1 LSEIIYAVHKLNT
14 KPLTERRLIILEIK
28 TVAVLGAGLMGH
40 GITQVAAQTAKYD
53 VYMRDIKQEFI
64 DNGMK
69 MINDSLQRFL
79 KKGEM
84 TEAQVNEVLSRIHP
98 TLDLKEAVSNADL
111 IIEAVTENV
120 ELKKKVLAEADSLVK
135 QDAIIASNTS
145 SISISELASATKRPE
160 KFVGM
165 HFFNPPQLM
174 KLIEIIRGAKTSDET
189 LNTIVEVTKAMG
201 KEPVVVKKDVA
212 GFVVNRILIPALNEA
227 VDLVNE
233 DVATPEDIDKA
244 IKLGLNWP
252 MGPITLLDYV
262 GLDTTL
268 AITEVMV
275 KELDPKYQASPL
287 LRQMVRAG
295 LWGRKTGKGFYDWK
309 K

>member
-1 LSEIIYAVHKLNT
+1 M
-14 KPLTERRLIILEIK
+14 EIK

-40 GITQVAAQTAKYD
+40 GITQVAAQTAKYE

-69 MINDSLQRFL
+69 MINDSLQRFV
-79 KKGEM
+79 KKGEI
-84 TEAQVNEVLSRIHP
+84 TETQMNEVLSRIHP
-98 TLDLKEAVSNADL
+98 TLDLKEALSNADL
-111 IIEAVTENV
+111 VIEAVTENPD
-120 ELKKKVLAEADSLVK
+120 LKKKVLAEADSLAK
-135 QDAIIASNTS
+135 PDAIIASNTS

-160 KFVGM
+160 RFAGM

-174 KLIEIIRGAKTSDET
+174 KLIEIVRGSKTSDET
-189 LNTIVEVTKAMG
+189 LNTIVEVTKKMG

-227 VDLVNE
+227 VNLVNE

-252 MGPITLLDYV
+252 MGPLTLLDYV

-275 KELDPKYQASPL
+275 KEVDPKYQASPL

-295 LWGRKTGKGFYDWK
+295 LLGRKTGKGFYDWK

>member
-1 LSEIIYAVHKLNT
+1 M
-14 KPLTERRLIILEIK
+14 EIK
-28 TVAVLGAGLMGH
+28 NITVLGAGLMGH
-40 GITQVAAQTAKYD
+40 GITQVAAQTANYE
-53 VYMRDIKQEFI
+53 VCMRDIKQEFL
-64 DNGMK
+64 DNGIK
-69 MINDSLQRFL
+69 MINDSLQRFV

-84 TEAQVNEVLSRIHP
+84 TDAQVKEVLSRIHP

-111 IIEAVTENV
+111 VIEAVTENP
-120 ELKKKVLAEADSLVK
+120 ELKKKVLAEADSAAK
-135 QDAIIASNTS
+135 PGAIIASNTS

-174 KLIEIIRGAKTSDET
+174 KLIEIVRGAKTSDET
-189 LNTIVEVTKAMG
+189 LNTIVEVTKRMG

-212 GFVVNRILIPALNEA
+212 GFVVNRVLIPALNEA
-227 VDLVNE
+227 INLVNE

-252 MGPITLLDYV
+252 MGPLTLLDYV

-275 KELDPKYQASPL
+275 KEIDPKYQASPL

-295 LWGRKTGKGFYDWK
+295 LLGRKTGKGFYDWK

>member
-1 LSEIIYAVHKLNT
+1 M
-14 KPLTERRLIILEIK
+14 EIK
-28 TVAVLGAGLMGH
+28 NIAVLGAGLMGH
-40 GITQVAAQTAKYD
+40 GITQVAAQTAKYE
-53 VYMRDIKQEFI
+53 VYMRDIKQEFL
-64 DNGMK
+64 DNGMR
-69 MINDSLQRFL
+69 MINDSLQRFM

-111 IIEAVTENV
+111 VIEAVTENP
-120 ELKKKVLAEADSLVK
+120 ELKKKVLAEADSAAK
-135 QDAIIASNTS
+135 SDAIIASNTS

-160 KFVGM
+160 KFAGM

-174 KLIEIIRGAKTSDET
+174 KLIEIIRGAKTSDDT
-189 LNTIVEVTKAMG
+189 LNTIVEVTKRLG

-212 GFVVNRILIPALNEA
+212 GFVVNRILIPAMNEA
-227 VDLVNE
+227 VNLVNE

-252 MGPITLLDYV
+252 MGPLTLLDYV

-275 KELDPKYQASPL
+275 KEIDPKYQASPL

-295 LWGRKTGKGFYDWK
+295 LLGRKTGKGFYDWK

>member
-1 LSEIIYAVHKLNT
+1 MEIRK
-14 KPLTERRLIILEIK
+14 
-28 TVAVLGAGLMGH
+28 VAVLGAGLMGH
-40 GITQVAAQTAKYD
+40 GITQVAAQVAKYE
-53 VYMRDIKQEFI
+53 VYIRDIKQEFL
-64 DNGMK
+64 DNGLR
-69 MINDSLQRFL
+69 MINDSLQRFV

-84 TEAQVNEVLSRIHP
+84 TEAEVPQVLGRIHP
-98 TLDLKEAVSNADL
+98 TLDLKEAADADL
-111 IIEAVTENV
+111 IIEAVTENP
-120 ELKKKVLAEADSLVK
+120 ELKKKVLTEADAIAKS
-135 QDAIIASNTS
+135 DAIIATNTS
-145 SISISELASATKRPE
+145 SISISELASATRRPE

-189 LNTIVEVTKAMG
+189 VNAIVEVSKQMG

-227 VDLVNE
+227 IGLVNE

-252 MGPITLLDYV
+252 MGPLTLLDYV

-268 AITEVMV
+268 AITEVMD
-275 KELDPKYQASPL
+275 KELGPKYQANPL

-295 LWGRKTGKGFYDWK
+295 LLGRKSGKGFYNWQK
-309 K
+309 

>member
-1 LSEIIYAVHKLNT
+1 M
-14 KPLTERRLIILEIK
+14 EIK
-28 TVAVLGAGLMGH
+28 TIAVLGAGLMGH
-40 GITQVAAQTAKYD
+40 GITQVAAQVGKYE
-53 VYMRDIKQEFI
+53 VHMRDIKQEFI

-69 MINDSLQRFL
+69 MINDSLQRFV

-84 TEAQVNEVLSRIHP
+84 NEAEVKEILSRIHP

-111 IIEAVTENV
+111 VIEAVTENV
-120 ELKKKVLAEADSLVK
+120 ELKKKVLTEADANAK
-135 QDAIIASNTS
+135 PDAVIASNTS

-189 LNTIVEVTKAMG
+189 LAAVVEVTKRMG

-212 GFVVNRILIPALNEA
+212 GFVVNRVLIPALNEA
-227 VDLVNE
+227 INLVNE

-252 MGPITLLDYV
+252 MGPLTLLDYV

-275 KELDPKYQASPL
+275 KEIDPKYQASPL

-295 LWGRKTGKGFYDWK
+295 LLGRKTGKGFYDWK